1 MLYVCGDMDYTD
13 YPSQLMFCGRL
24 LPFVKTALHL
34 GHTLAQDGTMNQ
46 DAKIRRAQ
54 YIDRTTDI
62 RNMFHFAN
70 PSQMLAAV
78 DKYVGD
84 HYGVMLYNLY
94 DESSQKYFRCWGTLT
109 KLCWDVPRAT
119 HKYFVPN
126 LLTAGHT
133 SIRTNLVGRY
143 VNFYR
148 SLVKSQSEEVAL
160 VANIAGRDKSSTTGI
175 NLANIQAETG
185 LNPWTASSRE
195 VRLKLSEGEVQ
206 VPPTD
211 LWRIPLLQKL
221 LAQRHD
227 MQVNCEKTDELNKL
241 IDSLC
246 TS

>member
-1 MLYVCGDMDYTD
+1 M
-13 YPSQLMFCGRL
+13 
-24 LPFVKTALHL
+24 
-34 GHTLAQDGTMNQ
+34 
-46 DAKIRRAQ
+46 
-54 YIDRTTDI
+54 
-62 RNMFHFAN
+62 
-70 PSQMLAAV
+70 

-109 KLCWDVPRAT
+109 KLCWDVPRGT

-148 SLVKSQSEEVAL
+148 SLVKSKSEEVAL

-175 NLANIQAETG
+175 NLANIQAEMG
-185 LNPWTASSRE
+185 LNPWTASSME
-195 VRLKLSEGEVQ
+195 VRLKLNEGEVQ

-211 LWRIPLLQKL
+211 LWRITLLQKL
-221 LAQRHD
+221 LAQRHNG
-227 MQVNCEKTDELNKL
+227 MICKSIVRKL
-241 IDSLC
+241 MNSTNSLKVSVPVRGC
-246 TS
+246 TKLH